1 MPDVAIKNTVGES
14 GTRSL
19 PQACLSVPNLHT
31 NTWLICQTVNE
42 LTTQPCILPVKAYTY
57 IKAVSVV

>member
-14 GTRSL
+14 GARSL
-19 PQACLSVPNLHT
+19 PQACLFVPNLHP

-42 LTTQPCILPVKAYTY
+42 LTTQPCILPEHKVY
-57 IKAVSVV
+57 